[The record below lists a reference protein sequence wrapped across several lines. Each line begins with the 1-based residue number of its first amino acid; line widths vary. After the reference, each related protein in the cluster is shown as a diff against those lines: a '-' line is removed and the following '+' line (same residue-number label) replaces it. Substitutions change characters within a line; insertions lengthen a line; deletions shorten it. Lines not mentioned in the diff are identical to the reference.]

1 MGNELLAGIALFVLG
16 HSINILAPGF
26 RQTIVDTIGL
36 LTWKIVYSLIA
47 LAGFYLLV
55 VGYADARLN
64 PTWIWHPPVWT
75 RHASALLTLPAFI
88 FLAAAYIP
96 GNRLKAKL
104 GHPMYLAVKLWAAA
118 HLLANGGLHDIGMF
132 GALLIWSIAGF
143 AVSRR
148 RDRAAGVTREHA
160 GFGRDAATVILGVV
174 AWAAFA
180 MWLHKALIGVAPFAM
195 G

>member
-16 HSINILAPGF
+16 HSINIFAPSF
-26 RQTIVDTIGL
+26 RQSIIDTIGTL
-36 LTWKIVYSLIA
+36 AWKGVYSLIA

-55 VGYADARLN
+55 VGYADARMN

-75 RHASALLTLPAFI
+75 RHAAALLTLPAFI
-88 FLAAAYIP
+88 FLVAAYVP

-132 GALLIWSIAGF
+132 GALLVWSIAGF

-148 RDRAAGVTREHA
+148 RDRANGVTREHL
-160 GFGRDAATVILGVV
+160 GFGRDAATIVIGLV

-180 MWLHKALIGVAPFAM
+180 MWLHKALIGISPFAM
-195 G
+195 

>member
-16 HSINILAPGF
+16 HSINILAPSF
-26 RQTIVDTIGL
+26 RQSIIDTIGL
-36 LTWKIVYSLIA
+36 LAWKVVYSLLA

-55 VGYADARLN
+55 VGYADARMN
-64 PTWIWHPPVWT
+64 PTWIWFPPKWT
-75 RHASALLTLPAFI
+75 AHTAALLTLPAFI
-88 FLAAAYIP
+88 FLVAAYIP

-148 RDRAAGVTREHA
+148 RDRANGVKREYAGI
-160 GFGRDAATVILGVV
+160 GRDITTVVVGVV

-180 MWLHKALIGVAPFAM
+180 MFLHKMLIGVAPFAM